1 MDIKKIL
8 ISQPRPATEKSPYL
22 DVERRCKVEM
32 TFKPFIRV
40 ERLSVKDFKAQKI
53 NIGEYT
59 GIVFTSRT
67 AINHFFSLCNE
78 LKVVIKEDWQYY
90 CLTETVALYL
100 QKFVNYKKRKVHF
113 SKTGQLDDLALV
125 MKKHNTER
133 ILMPVADV
141 HKEDLSIFTK
151 AKVMLTTTIMYRTVS
166 AEFTPE
172 EIKSYDLLAFFTP
185 AGINSLFTN
194 SPEYK
199 QGEQKIAVF
208 GPATAKAAE
217 DRGLRIDCKAPSQ
230 EFPSMASAIENFLE
244 KEKAANE

>member
-8 ISQPRPATEKSPYL
+8 ISQPRPATDKSPYY
-22 DVERRCKVEM
+22 DVARRCGVEM
-32 TFKPFIRV
+32 TFKPLIRD

-67 AINHFFSLCNE
+67 SVNHFFSLCEE
-78 LKVVIKEDWQYY
+78 LKVVVKEDWQYY

-100 QKFVNYKKRKVHF
+100 QKFVNYRKRKVHF
-113 SKTGQLDDLALV
+113 SKIGQLDDLALV
-125 MKKHNTER
+125 MKKHNTEK

-141 HKEDLSIFTK
+141 HKEDLTIFTK
-151 AKVMLTTTIMYRTVS
+151 AKVKLTTSIMYRTVS

-194 SPEYK
+194 YPEY
-199 QGEQKIAVF
+199 QQEEQKIAVF

-217 DRGLRIDCKAPSQ
+217 DRGLILACKAPSP
-230 EFPSMASAIENFLE
+230 EFPSMASAIEDYLKNLD
-244 KEKAANE
+244 K